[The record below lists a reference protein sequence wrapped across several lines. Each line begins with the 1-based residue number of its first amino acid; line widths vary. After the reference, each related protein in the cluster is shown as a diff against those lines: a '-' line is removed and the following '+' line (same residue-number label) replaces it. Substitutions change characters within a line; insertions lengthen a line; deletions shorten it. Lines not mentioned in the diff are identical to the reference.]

1 MSKKPGS
8 TSVARFKVSCIGI
21 SFELLHY
28 CNVWFDI
35 FFRLNS
41 KLDVAN
47 RVNAKVVTKPETA
60 TLGKLFSY
68 MKQAPAKVL

>member
-1 MSKKPGS
+1 M
-8 TSVARFKVSCIGI
+8 VRFKVSCIGI

-41 KLDVAN
+41 NLDVAN
-47 RVNAKVVTKPETA
+47 RVNVEVVTKPETA
-60 TLGKLFSY
+60 TLGELFSY
-68 MKQAPAKVL
+68 MNQASAKVL